1 MKKFLGLSLM
11 ATMFVIGGVGTA
23 SAASW
28 RVNSNTAMGA
38 DFADVNAAMSDE
50 RVAAGDTL
58 YLDPSTT
65 ISKEQTVTKQVTI
78 VGPGYLHS
86 GVAAAPA
93 VFSKSVKISAK
104 GTKFE
109 GCTFE
114 ATVYMGADNITI
126 ERCYLKNKITYLN
139 SSTICRNAVIHANYF
154 RGDYAY
160 IGGLNNSNLGQIF
173 LGWVI
178 TNNIMYR
185 TATSA
190 ASYVIT
196 ELGNATIKNN
206 VLIGSGS
213 YGSGESDMVVYYIE
227 NSVMT
232 NNIVINVKSATNG
245 WAYVNTATGGNTIEN
260 NVFGRDSTSIFTN
273 NTFLNT
279 TDLSTVFVNTGE
291 NELKFSLCEGSPA
304 IGAGENGMDCGAF
317 AGDAYVPSGL
327 PLFYPYFTGVEIP
340 AVTTDGKLNIKLN
353 IKTQNE

>member
-38 DFADVNAAMSDE
+38 DFADVNAAMSDK

-65 ISKEQTVTKQVTI
+65 ISKEQEVTKQVTI

-114 ATVYMGADNITI
+114 SYVYMGADNITI
-126 ERCYLKNKITYLN
+126 ERCYLKYKITYLN
-139 SSTICRNAVIHANYF
+139 NSTICRNAVIHANYF
-154 RGDYAY
+154 RGNNVN
-160 IGGLNNSNLGQIF
+160 IVGLDSSTLGQIF

-178 TNNIMYR
+178 TNNIIYN
-185 TATSA
+185 TTS
-190 ASYVIT
+190 STGINCIT
-196 ELGNATIKNN
+196 YLSNATIKNN
-206 VLIGSGS
+206 VLIGSYYS
-213 YGSGESDMVVYYIE
+213 ATSHKVVEDIT
-227 NSVMT
+227 NSVIT
-232 NNIVINVKSATNG
+232 NNIIINVKKIENG
-245 WAYVNTATGGNTIEN
+245 MCSSTVKDGNTIEN
-260 NVFGRDSTSIFTN
+260 NVFGCDSTAMTDYPN

-279 TDLSTVFVNTGE
+279 TNLSTVFVNSGG
-291 NELKFSLCEGSPA
+291 NDLVYRLCEGSPA
-304 IGAGENGMDCGAF
+304 IGAGENGMECGAF

>member
-1 MKKFLGLSLM
+1 MKKFLELSLM
-11 ATMFVIGGVGTA
+11 VTMFVIGGVGTA

-65 ISKEQTVTKQVTI
+65 ISTAQEVTKQVTI

-93 VFSKSVKISAK
+93 VFSKSVTISAK

-114 ATVYMGADNITI
+114 NTVYMGADNITI
-126 ERCYLKNKITYLN
+126 ERCYLKSYLIYDGKRAN
-139 SSTICRNAVIHANYF
+139 NAVIHANYF
-154 RGDYAY
+154 IGYDAKIIGRVDY
-160 IGGLNNSNLGQIF
+160 NV
-173 LGWVI
+173 GWEI
-178 TNNIMYR
+178 TNNIIYN
-185 TATSA
+185 TTTSSGA
-190 ASYVIT
+190 YCINNLS
-196 ELGNATIKNN
+196 NATIKNN
-206 VLIGSGS
+206 VVLGS
-213 YGSGESDMVVYYIE
+213 YKNGTTHKVVEGIT
-227 NSVMT
+227 NSVIT
-232 NNIVINVKSATNG
+232 NNIIINVKRIENG
-245 WAYVNTATGGNTIEN
+245 MCSSNVEDGNTIEN
-260 NVFGRDSTSIFTN
+260 NVFGCDSTAMTDYPN

-279 TDLSTVFVNTGE
+279 TDLSTVFVNTGA
-291 NELKFSLCEGSPA
+291 NELQFRLCEGSPA

>member
-1 MKKFLGLSLM
+1 M

-126 ERCYLKNKITYLN
+126 ERCYLK
-139 SSTICRNAVIHANYF
+139 
-154 RGDYAY
+154 GDYAY

>member
-58 YLDPSTT
+58 YLDPNTT

-93 VFSKSVKISAK
+93 VFSKSVTISAK

-114 ATVYMGADNITI
+114 AAVYMGADNITI
-126 ERCYLKNKITYLN
+126 ERCYLKSALSYNNQNGSLKKAN
-139 SSTICRNAVIHANYF
+139 NAVIHANYF
-154 RGDYAY
+154 RGSNAKISGMVDY
-160 IGGLNNSNLGQIF
+160 NV
-173 LGWVI
+173 GWEI
-178 TNNIMYR
+178 TNNIIYN
-185 TATSA
+185 TTTSTGTKCINNL
-190 ASYVIT
+190 S
-196 ELGNATIKNN
+196 NATIKNN
-206 VLIGSGS
+206 VLIGSYNATS
-213 YGSGESDMVVYYIE
+213 HKVVDGIT
-227 NSVMT
+227 NSVIT
-232 NNIVINVKSATNG
+232 NNIIINVKKIENG
-245 WAYVNTATGGNTIEN
+245 MCSSTVEDGNTIEN
-260 NVFGRDSTSIFTN
+260 NVFGCDSTAMTDYPN

-279 TDLSTVFVNTGE
+279 TDLSTVFVNTGG
-291 NELKFSLCEGSPA
+291 NDLAFRLCEGSPA